1 MKNFEDKYSKAKTDK
16 AFSMTE
22 GIIIKILNKLKINLK
37 NFHIRF
43 EEHENSKQ
51 NISIGITL
59 EEFSMVNATSNFDE
73 INESNKNY
81 AIDKNVYKLLMGT
94 SFGIYF
100 NSNETTL
107 ISLIETSQEMSK
119 TMDSLFNVSTEK
131 MVNANYLISPGI
143 V

>member
-107 ISLIETSQEMSK
+107 I
-119 TMDSLFNVSTEK
+119 
-131 MVNANYLISPGI
+131 
-143 V
+143 